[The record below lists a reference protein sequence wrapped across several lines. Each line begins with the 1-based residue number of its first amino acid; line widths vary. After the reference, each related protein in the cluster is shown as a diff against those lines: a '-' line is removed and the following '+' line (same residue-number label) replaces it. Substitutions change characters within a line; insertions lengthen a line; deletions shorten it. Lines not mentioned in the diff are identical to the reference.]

1 MYYNTT
7 SNNILYAIMHMYYNT
22 TPNNIL
28 YAYVL

>member
-1 MYYNTT
+1 MYYN
-7 SNNILYAIMHMYYNT
+7 SILLTIYYMHMYYNT